1 MKMQSDYKRLY
12 KSGRRQKPPSV
23 GKTRYLVSVWLDDQS
38 SWLEDIHFRYI
49 EDAEVHAARWGRLY
63 GATVTQITQ
72 VEV

>member
-1 MKMQSDYKRLY
+1 MRMQSDSKRMY
-12 KSGRRQKPPSV
+12 KSGRRQKPPCV
-23 GKTRYLVSVWLDDQS
+23 GKSRYLVSVWLDDQNA
-38 SWLEDIHFRYI
+38 WLEDIHFRYI

>member
-1 MKMQSDYKRLY
+1 MKMQCDVKRLY